1 MSFLP
6 TGTVY
11 GTLLNFRRERDALGD
26 RMSAPPHDAP
36 PNAPVLYIKPAN
48 TWTPHGRAIA
58 LPADAR
64 EVWVGATIGMV
75 IGPQPLVAGAPGAIE
90 HVAGYVLMNDLSLP
104 QPNLFRP
111 PVRFNCIDGF
121 LGIGAEPLPAGDA
134 VDPSAFT
141 LELRIDDRLVQTVGF
156 ADLVRPAAQLLSD
169 VSEFMTLRAGDV
181 LMLGCDALEGEG
193 GRATRPLARA
203 GQRIELSAPGFA
215 TLSNTLAATQ
225 QHADLVRGQQQAD

>member
-11 GTLLNFRRERDALGD
+11 GTLLNFRRERDVLGE
-26 RMSAPPHDAP
+26 RMSAPPHKAS

-48 TWTPHGRAIA
+48 TWTPHGGRVAV
-58 LPADAR
+58 PAGAR

-75 IGPQPLVAGAPGAIE
+75 IGPQALGAGSVLMAIE

-121 LGIGAEPLPAGDA
+121 LGIGAGMVPAGQA
-134 VDPSAFT
+134 GDPAAFT
-141 LELRIDDRLVQTVGF
+141 LDVRLDGETVQSLSF
-156 ADLVRPAAQLLSD
+156 ADLVRTAPQLLSD
-169 VSEFMTLRAGDV
+169 VREFMTLHPGDV
-181 LMLGCDALEGEG
+181 LMLGCDVLDG
-193 GRATRPLARA
+193 GAHLTARP
-203 GQRIELSAPGFA
+203 GQRIDLVAPGFA
-215 TLSNTLAATQ
+215 TLSNTLVTETAA
-225 QHADLVRGQQQAD
+225 